1 MVGLS
6 ALRHGLRAPELELW
20 LSILQASQKS
30 EEEKRNVNP
39 ANLWTP
45 PANDEEAALTLGSEA
60 LRSLSLF
67 YQEVN
72 VLSGSCKKEGWGGMQ
87 TSTDNEQHTP
97 CDGLAWA
104 LSCAWSSE
112 LQFLQLY

>member
-72 VLSGSCKKEGWGGMQ
+72 VLSGSYKKEGWGGMQ

-97 CDGLAWA
+97 CDGLA
-104 LSCAWSSE
+104 
-112 LQFLQLY
+112 